1 MVLPALIFLIAAP
14 ISYLMK
20 GLARKVFLV
29 LVPLVVLAEVAMIRP
44 GTTGWSVPFLNITI
58 TLLKADKLSLF
69 VAYIFLI
76 SAVLGAIYTSYSEDK
91 RLHLFAYLY
100 IGGALGVV
108 FAGDFFSLYGFWEL
122 MALASTALIF
132 LRGDAEGRAVG
143 SRYLIMHLIGGG
155 VLLAGILL
163 HFGATG
169 SIAIGPVKEG
179 LPGILI
185 MLGVG
190 LNCAFVLLHTWLPDS
205 YPTAPFMASVFMS
218 VYTTKTAVYVL
229 ARTSSGWEFVAYVGA
244 VMAVF
249 GATFAL
255 MQSRGRKLLSYHI
268 VSQVGYMVAGI
279 GLGGALGINGGIFH
293 LWNHILYKSL
303 LFMCIGAVIY
313 RTGEED
319 LTKLGG
325 LTRKMPWTT
334 LCAVIASLS
343 IAGAPLFNGFASKH
357 IIFEAA
363 HGKDVIYLLLELAA
377 IGTFLSFFKFTYF
390 GFLRP
395 NRNIEATEAPIGM
408 LVPML
413 IVAVMNVAIGVY
425 PALVTRF
432 LPFPVEGPI
441 YTVEGVLGKMQII
454 FFVALVFFLGLK
466 YFAPHKRVIRDF
478 DRIYFIGAGAVVA
491 FLKQGAVIDSAI
503 NQTYYAIAKAPA
515 ILSKWLDQAN
525 NMLENAT
532 QVVVE
537 SIMSLGPAVYK
548 INELMGRL
556 LFAVFVDM
564 WLYKPVTPSVAS
576 ALSAAEAKK
585 RKRKETHVIEDLAR
599 LGERTSILVGKID
612 LGIID
617 KLIGKFAELGEYIS
631 RFTGL
636 FDIKVV
642 DGAVNGVAWLTQKAG
657 KGLRP
662 IQTGDVQSY
671 GVMMVGG
678 AVFALVFIVLVFYGI
693 LVLT

>member
-1 MVLPALIFLIAAP
+1 MILPALIFLVAGP

-29 LVPLVVLAEVAMIRP
+29 LVPLVVLVEVAMVRP
-44 GTTGWSVPFLNITI
+44 GTTGWSTQFLNVRLI
-58 TLLKADKLSLF
+58 LFKADKLSLI

-76 SAVLGAIYTSYSEDK
+76 IAALGALYTSYSDDK

-108 FAGDFFSLYGFWEL
+108 FSGDFFSLYGFWEL

-132 LRGDAEGRAVG
+132 LRDDENARTVG
-143 SRYLIMHLIGGG
+143 SRYLVMHIIGGAI
-155 VLLAGILL
+155 LLAGILL

-169 SIAIGPVKEG
+169 SIAVGSVKEG
-179 LPGILI
+179 LPAVLI

-190 LNCAFVLLHTWLPDS
+190 LNCAFVLIHTWLPDA
-205 YPTAPFMASVFMS
+205 YPTAPFWASVFMS

-229 ARTSSGWEFVAYVGA
+229 ARTSSGWLFVAYVGA
-244 VMAVF
+244 LMAVF

-268 VSQVGYMVAGI
+268 VSQVGYMVAAI

-293 LWNHILYKSL
+293 LVNHILYKSL

-343 IAGAPLFNGFASKH
+343 IAGAPLFNGFGSKA

-363 HGKDVIYLLLELAA
+363 HSYDAIYLLLELAA
-377 IGTFLSFFKFTYF
+377 VGTFLSFFKFTYF

-395 NRNIEATEAPIGM
+395 NKKIEATEVPVGM
-408 LVPML
+408 LAPML
-413 IVAVMNVAIGVY
+413 IVAFMNVAIGVY

-441 YTVEGVLGKMQII
+441 YTVEGVVGKIQII
-454 FFVALVFFLGLK
+454 FFVSLVFFFGLK

-478 DRIYFIGAGAVVA
+478 DRLYFIGARAVVA
-491 FLKQGAVIDSAI
+491 FLEQGASIDLAI
-503 NQTYYAIAKAPA
+503 NNVYYQIAKLPA
-515 ILSKWLDQAN
+515 WISRGADRVN
-525 NMLENAT
+525 NGFEAAT
-532 QVVVE
+532 GKIIPA
-537 SIMSLGPAVYK
+537 IMSLKPAVYK
-548 INELMGRL
+548 LNELGARL

-564 WLYKPVTPSVAS
+564 WLFKPITQAVTKLKADE
-576 ALSAAEAKK
+576 AAKAKK
-585 RKRKETHVIEDLAR
+585 STHVVEDLAR
-599 LGERTSILVGKID
+599 LGERTSFWVGKVDIK
-612 LGIID
+612 IID
-617 KLIGKFAELGEYIS
+617 RLIDQFAKLGERIS
-631 RFTGL
+631 QFTGL
-636 FDIKVV
+636 FDSRVV
-642 DGAVNGVAWLTQKAG
+642 DGIVNGVGTLTQKAG
-657 KGLRP
+657 KSLRP
-662 IQTGDVQSY
+662 FQTGDVQTY
-671 GVMMVGG
+671 GLVMIGG
-678 AVFALVFIVLVFYGI
+678 AFFALLFFALVFYGVLSVS
-693 LVLT
+693 